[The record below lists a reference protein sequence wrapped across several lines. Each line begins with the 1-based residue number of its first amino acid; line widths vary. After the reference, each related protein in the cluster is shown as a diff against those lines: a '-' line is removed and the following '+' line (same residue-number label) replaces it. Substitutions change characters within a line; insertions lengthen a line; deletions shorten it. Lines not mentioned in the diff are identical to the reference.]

1 MIILSKVEFKQLS
14 PADFFYRNREL
25 AGFDTPA
32 KSLYTAFREIIEN
45 SLDGAEIGGINPD
58 IFVSIKKRTED
69 VYTIFISDNGIGIPG
84 NKVPNALAKLLFGGK
99 YVERQSRGHFGLGA
113 SMTVLYSQITTNL
126 PTRVISC
133 TKGSKV
139 IDEYHLMIDIQR
151 NEPII
156 RFHQELPNK
165 KDWHGVAVEVNIE
178 GDYGRAHAKILD
190 YIKSTA
196 LVAPYATINF
206 IDAYGVLYRFEKGI
220 EQVPKLGEA
229 VLPHPYGIDTE
240 KMLRLLR
247 VAKQK
252 TLKKFLQTN
261 FQRIGEKTAESFLES
276 VQIKAEKDPAKLDHD
291 DIVKIVQG
299 MNNYEGFL
307 APETKCLSPIGEDVL
322 SAGIEKELEPDFFA
336 NITRKPQAY
345 SGHPFVVEVAMAYGG
360 PKLELTSEPILF
372 RYANRIPLLYD
383 QYADVSAKVIRSFN
397 WRMYKV
403 PDNNKL
409 AIITHIASTKV
420 PYRTAGKESI
430 ADRVEIEREMRLAM
444 QVCARKLRVYLSRV
458 EREERTAKRTTI
470 FEKYMPHIAKFATK
484 LSGQKT
490 IPSVA
495 FVGRGRTED
504 EMFDEEESIPV
515 VKNNEDEEE

>member
-1 MIILSKVEFKQLS
+1 LSKVEYKQLS

-45 SLDGAEIGGINPD
+45 SFDGAEMGGINPD
-58 IFVSIKKRTED
+58 VFVSIKERSED

-84 NKVPNALAKLLFGGK
+84 KKVPNALAKLLFGGK

-126 PTRVISC
+126 PTRVLSC
-133 TKGSKV
+133 TRGSKN

-156 RFHQELPNK
+156 RFHKQWPNK
-165 KDWHGVAVEVNIE
+165 KDWHGVAVEVSIE
-178 GDYGRAHAKILD
+178 GDYRRAHSKILE

-196 LVAPYATINF
+196 LVAPYANLTF
-206 IDAYGVLYRFEKGI
+206 IDAYGILYKFNKTINE
-220 EQVPKLGEA
+220 VPRLGEA
-229 VLPHPYGIDTE
+229 VLPHPRGIDTE
-240 KMLRLLR
+240 KMLRLIR
-247 VAKQK
+247 VARQK
-252 TLKKFLQTN
+252 SMRKFLQSN
-261 FQRIGEKTAESFLES
+261 FQRVGEKTAASFLEV
-276 VQIKAEKDPAKLDHD
+276 VQVNSEKDPSKLTHD
-291 DIVKIVQG
+291 EIVRVVQG
-299 MNNYEGFL
+299 MNTYEDFL
-307 APETKCLSPIGEDVL
+307 SPETKCLSPIGEEVL
-322 SAGIEKELEPDFFA
+322 TAGVVKELEPLFVTA
-336 NITRKPQAY
+336 ITRKPQAY

-360 PKLELTSEPILF
+360 NVIETSSEPSLYRF
-372 RYANRIPLLYD
+372 ANRIPLLYD

-403 PDNNKL
+403 PDNSKL

-430 ADRVEIEREMRLAM
+430 SDRTEIEREVRLAM

-458 EREERTAKRTTI
+458 EREQRTAQRTSI
-470 FEKYMPHIAKFATK
+470 FEKYLPYIAQFATK
-484 LSGQKT
+484 LSGSKNV
-490 IPSVA
+490 P
-495 FVGRGRTED
+495 
-504 EMFDEEESIPV
+504 PV
-515 VKNNEDEEE
+515 DFISKGTKDDSNK